1 MANFGVTGLPFRIT
15 EGDNFSFML
24 VPSSA
29 LGAGVTVRWEVILDG
44 QLAASPGFFP
54 SLSGTVDFDAG
65 ATDAQRVNIAI
76 NDDGNRSEDRNFSV
90 RLIEVAGD
98 GTETQIG
105 DNHAVTL
112 IDDDTAK
119 SFAHIIVSNSVEHDT
134 LVFGSSYTYNTV
146 SGAAGADTFII
157 TRHQRGNLSIDDAL
171 GSNVIKFDEGVSITA
186 VQLGGF
192 RTVIT
197 NMTITLGTGA
207 EISIV
212 SPRSAFSYQL
222 GDGVLMDYTAFLDEV
237 VGVALD
243 LNVKTQLAT
252 PYAIT
257 DEPDTP
263 SSNGGRN
270 SQFTIP
276 NLQDTITEGNNFS
289 FMLTPSS
296 ALDAGVTVRWE
307 VILDGQLAAS
317 SGFFPSLSG
326 TVTFGEGA
334 ITGQTV
340 TIAINDDPF
349 ISEDRNFSVRLI
361 EVAGDGTE
369 TRIGE
374 DHAVILIDDDTSKSF
389 ANIVLPSTGDHDTFV
404 FGSSYT
410 YRSASGG
417 AGDDTYIVT
426 RHQRGD
432 VSIDDALG
440 SNVIKFEEGVSITA
454 VQLGGFRTFITNMT
468 ITLGTGA
475 EISIAS
481 PRTAT
486 SYQLGDGV
494 LMDYTAFLDEVV
506 GVALDLN
513 VKTQLATPYAITDEP
528 DELDTPSSN
537 GGGNSQFT
545 FSDLQDT
552 ITEGNDFSFMLTPS
566 SALDAGVTV
575 RWEVILDGQ
584 LAASS
589 GFFPSLSGTV
599 TFGEGAITGQTVTIA
614 INDDPFISEDR
625 NFSVRL
631 IEVAADG
638 TETQIGEDHAVTLID
653 DDTSKSFANVS
664 IYNTGDHDTLVF
676 GSSYTYRSVS
686 GAAGD
691 DTFIITR
698 HQRGDL
704 SINDQLG
711 EHIIKFDEG
720 VEITHVDQSI
730 RTIRGVLVTEEI
742 ALTLDTGAVITVE
755 RPASVGSDGP
765 RYRYQLGDGEAQI
778 YADFYAELIAG
789 GFEAGSTTQ
798 LATPY
803 TITDEPDTPSSDGGG
818 NSQFTIPNLQDTI
831 TEGND
836 FSFML
841 TPSSA
846 LDAGVTVRWEVILDG
861 RLAASSG
868 FFPSLSGTVD
878 FDAGATDAQRVNIA
892 INDDPFISEDRN
904 FSVRLIEV
912 AADGTKTQIGEDHA
926 VTLIDDD
933 TSKSFANVLI
943 SNTGDHDTLVFG
955 SSYTY
960 SSVEGAAG
968 DDTFIITRHQRGDLS
983 IDDRLGGHIIKF
995 DEGVEITHVDQS
1007 IRTFRGRMII
1017 DEIELTLDTGA
1028 VITVNAPASVASGV
1042 HRYRYQLGDGE
1053 AQIYADFYAELIAGG
1068 FEAGST
1074 TQLATPVIAG
1084 GLNAL
1089 PNNGGR
1095 DKFTVTNL
1103 QDTVEEGDDFS
1114 FMLTPSSAL
1123 VAGTTVRWEIV
1134 LDGKLPASPGF
1145 FPLLSGTVTF
1155 GEGATD
1161 AQRVN
1166 IAINDDLFI
1175 SEDRSFSVR
1184 LTEVAADGTKTQIG
1198 EDHAVTL
1205 IDDDTSRSFANIF
1218 IPATGEHDTLVFGS
1232 SYTYRSVSGA
1242 AGDDTFIITRHQR
1255 GDLSINDPDGQHIIK
1270 FDEGVEITHVDQSI
1284 RTIRNRMVIDEI
1296 ALTLDTG
1303 GVITVMAPASGVH
1316 RYRYQLGDGEAQL
1329 YADFYA
1335 KLIAGGFE
1343 AGSTTQLATPYAIT
1357 DEPDTPSSDGGGN
1370 SQFTIPNL
1378 QDTIT
1383 EGNDFSFMLT
1393 PSSALGAGV
1402 TVRWEVILDGQLA
1415 ASAGFFPALSGTVTF
1430 QAGAR
1435 AGQTITIAINDD
1447 PFISED
1453 RNFSVRL
1460 IEVAGDGRE
1469 TQIGEDHAVTL
1480 IDDDT
1485 SKSFANVSISNTGD
1499 HDTLVFGSS
1508 YTYRSVE
1515 GAAGDDTFII
1525 TRHQRGDL
1533 SIHDQLGEH
1542 IIKFDEG
1549 VEITHVDQS
1558 IRTIRNRMVI
1568 DEIALT
1574 LDTGAVIT
1582 VEIPASVTNGV
1593 HRYRYQLG
1601 DGEAQIYADF
1611 YADLIAG
1618 GFEAGSTTQLATP
1631 VIAGGLN
1638 ALPNNGGRDKFTVT
1652 NLQDTITEGND
1663 FSFMLTPSSALDA
1676 GVTVRWEIVLDGQL
1690 AASPGFFPSLSGTVD
1705 FDAGATDAQRVTI
1718 AINDDPYISE
1728 DRNFSVR
1735 LIEVAADGTKTQIGE
1750 DHAVTLID
1758 DDTSKSFANI
1768 SISNTGEHDT
1778 LVFGS
1783 SYTYRSVSGAG
1794 GDDTFIITRHQRG
1807 DLSITDPN
1815 GQHIIKFDEGVEI
1828 THVDQSIRTIRNR
1841 MVIDEIA
1848 LTLDT
1853 GGVITVRAPASVASG
1868 VHRYRYQ
1875 IGDGEAQI
1883 YADFYAELIAGG
1895 FEAGSTTQLATPYA
1909 ITDEPDTPSSD
1920 GGGNSQFTIPNL
1932 QDTIT
1937 EGNDF
1942 SFMLTP
1948 SSALDAGVTVRW
1960 EVILDG
1966 QLAASAGFFP
1976 ALSGTVTFQAGARAG
1991 QTITIAINDDPFI
2004 SEDRNFSVRLIEV
2017 AADGTKTQIGEDH
2030 AVTLIDDDTS
2040 KSFANVSISNTGDH
2054 DTLVFGSSYTYRSV
2068 EGLAGDD
2075 TFIITRHQRG
2085 DLSINDQDGQHII
2098 KFDEGVEITHVD
2110 QSIVTIRNRMVI
2122 DEIALTLDT
2131 GAVITVEIP
2140 ASVAS
2145 GVHRYRYQLGDG
2157 EVQIYA
2163 DFHAELI
2170 AGGFEAGSTTQL
2182 ATPYAITGGPNA
2194 LPNNG
2199 GRDKFTVTNL
2209 QDTIT
2214 EGNDFSFMLTP
2225 SSALDA
2231 GVTVRWEVILDGQL
2245 AASPGFFPS
2254 LSGTIDFEAG
2264 ATDAQRVN
2272 ITINDDPFISEDRN
2286 FSVRLT
2292 EVVADGTET
2301 QIGEDH
2307 AVTLIDDDTS
2317 RSFANIFI
2325 PNSGEHDTFVLGS
2338 SYTYRSVVGAA
2349 GDDTFIITRHQRG
2362 DLSITDPD
2370 GQHIIKF
2377 DEGVEITHVEQEFRI
2392 VFGGRQVISE
2402 VSLTLDTGAVI
2413 TVQSPTSVDVNGR
2426 HVYRYQLGDGEAQIY
2441 TDFYAELIAGGF
2453 EDGSTTQLATPYAIT
2468 DEPDTPSSDGGGN
2481 SQFTIPN
2488 LQDTITEGNDFSFM
2502 LTPSSAL
2509 DARVTV
2515 RWEVILDG
2523 QLAASSGFFPSLS
2536 GTVGFD
2542 AGATDAQRV
2551 TIAINDDGDRSEDR
2565 SFSVRLIEV
2574 AGDGTKTQIGE
2585 DHAVTLIDDDTSR
2598 AFANIIIPNTSDHD
2612 TLVFGSSYTYRS
2624 VSGAGGDDTFI
2635 ITRHQR
2641 GDLSINDLNGE
2652 HIIKF
2657 DKGVEITHVNQIFRT
2672 VFSGRMVVSEV
2683 ALTLDT
2689 GAVITVDEPAST
2701 TSNIHRY
2708 RYQLGDGEAQ
2718 VYTDFYAE
2726 LIAGGFEAGS
2736 DTQLATP
2743 YAITGGPNA
2752 LPNNGGRDKFTVA
2765 NLQDTITEGDDFS
2778 FMLTPSSALDEGVMV
2793 RWEVILDG
2801 QLAASPGFFP
2811 SLSGTVDFEAGA
2823 TDAQRVNITIN
2834 DDTFIS
2840 EDRNFSVRLIEVA
2853 ADGTKT
2859 QIGEDHAVTLI
2870 DDDTSRSFATITLA
2884 ASGEHDTLVFGS
2896 SYTYR
2901 SVSGA
2906 AGDDTFI
2913 ITRHQRGNLSIGDS
2927 FGSNVI
2933 KFDEGNSITAVEL
2946 KGFARFINNMTI
2958 TLGTG
2963 AEISIGSPR
2972 SAFSY
2977 QLGDGVLMDHA
2988 AFLDEVVGV
2997 ALVTNVKTQLAT
3009 PYAITDEPDTP
3020 SSNGGGNSQFT
3031 IPDLQDTIT
3040 EGNDFSFMLTP
3051 SLALD
3056 AGVTVRWEVILD
3068 GQLAASPGFFPSLS
3082 GTVNFD
3088 AGATDAQ
3095 RVNIAINDDLFISE
3109 DRNFSVRLIEVA
3121 GDGTETQIGNNHAVT
3136 LIDDD
3141 TTKSFAHISF
3151 SSSGNHDTLV
3161 FGSSYTYRSVSGAGG
3176 NDTFIIT
3183 RHQRGDLSI
3192 IDTLGSNVMKFDEGS
3207 SITAVQLGGFRTFI
3221 NSMTITLGTG
3231 AEISIASPRTAF
3243 SYQLGDGVLMD
3254 HAAFLDE
3261 VVGVDL
3267 VANVK
3272 TELATPYVI
3281 TGGPNALPNNE
3292 GRDKF
3297 TVANLQDTITEGDDF
3312 SFMLTPSSAL
3322 GAGVTVRWEVILDGQ
3337 LAASPGFFPSLSG
3350 TVDFEAGA
3358 TDAQRVNITI
3368 NDDTF
3373 ISEDRNFSVRLI
3385 EVAADGT
3392 KTQIGEDHAV
3402 TLIDDD
3408 TTRSFAHITL
3418 SASGEHDTLVFGS
3431 SYTYRPASGGA
3442 GDDTYIVTK
3451 HQRGNLSIGDPFG
3464 SNVIKFDE
3472 GSSIT
3477 AVELKG
3483 FLTVITDMIVT
3494 LGTGAEISIG
3504 SPRTEFSY
3512 QLGDGVLMDYAA
3524 FLDEVVGVAL
3534 VTNVKTHLAT
3544 PYAIT
3549 DEPDTPSSNG
3559 GGNSQFTIP
3568 DLQDT
3573 ITEGKD
3579 FSFMLTPSLALD
3591 AGVTVR
3597 WEVILDGQLAASP
3610 GFFPSLSGTVNFDAG
3625 ATDAQ
3630 RVNIAINDDSFI
3642 SEDRNFS
3649 VRLIEVAGD
3658 GTETQIGDKHA
3669 VTLIDNDGTTRS
3681 FAHISLSNSSEH
3693 DTLVLGSSYTYGTVS
3708 GAAGDDTFIITRH
3721 QRGDLSISDA
3731 IGSDVIKFEEGVSIT
3746 AIQLTGFGTFIS
3758 NMTITLGTGAE
3769 ISIASPRSAFSYQL
3783 GDGVLIDYAAFLDE
3797 VVGVDLVA
3805 NVKTEFATPYVIT
3818 DEPELPAVVNF
3829 ALEQERLI
3837 EEGYYH
3843 ISVTGQINVSS
3854 EGPVNT
3860 PIAVTYTVD
3869 GDTDGDNSVTV
3880 NNVRFTIE
3888 NDGSWI
3894 AEVVAD
3900 LGVASDRDTIRT
3912 FTVRADDGDARTATA
3927 EIDVRTKFN
3936 GMTILDA
3943 NADASAFASTL
3954 TGQIDQIYIG
3964 SRGADGR
3971 DANGQPDPVLTH
3983 GGRDVI
3989 IGLEGDDAFQLG
4001 HNQEDTIY
4009 QRFSSSGSNW
4019 YNNDGADTYTNYVRA
4034 TATAPDKF
4042 VFVDIDGT
4050 VVNKADF
4057 VAHTSV
4063 ELFADVTVNSGVITI
4078 TGFEIR
4084 FLNPD
4089 SSVQS
4094 TISIDYSTVFQPIA
4108 TNPADFGL
4116 AGITTSGTHMVTIDT
4131 EAVWNRYFGEGAEA
4145 FQVIGN
4151 DDLPSI
4157 ITELVPDAAP
4167 VPGAPTAI
4175 TADTATVVYDGDVP
4189 PAGMT
4194 IARLTTTDIDA
4205 GDTHIYAITGGTHAS
4220 SFSINGNELQFAAQN
4235 AVNRDLMEMWNVQVT
4250 STDSRGLMVE
4260 KTFTFTRGVALNVV
4274 TEESAPKADAL
4285 TLGGII
4291 FTSASE
4297 GDGAAAGDDGIPQIN
4312 VEIVVSDAVNGRS
4325 VSAGTPEFA
4334 ISDTTADVITLTIT
4348 IAQTGD
4354 TPWSAIGNLI
4364 EGSLPD
4370 AVGVISF
4377 DSINSATTNIDKRAI
4392 ENGGAIGTH
4401 TLSGGE
4407 GVPDALNIGGL
4418 LITARQAGESGMD
4431 GTPQLNFTLLYE
4443 ADRGDIVLKDLFLP
4457 SDYGGNGEPII
4468 IVTAGPSATWADI
4481 AAAINADSD
4490 ASSYVNVRATDPTGL
4505 FTAADATVPPAGALH
4520 KLVLGPNDDLTIT
4533 RNADAAELPIISL
4546 GFGSFSDYIYLN
4558 TDDLEGGT
4566 APISISLASDVPE
4579 EGAGVR
4585 TWADF
4590 ATFINSHVGV
4600 GSVESR
4606 ASTYIT
4612 ATSSSNAIIARESF
4626 NSFASVPVITT
4637 VPLTGGAN
4645 VESVELPTGTALL
4658 SANFNPQAAGNADND
4673 ELGTTASRGWAVRN
4687 LDPEVPEDIPLTP
4700 DMKDIGPLRV
4710 IAVNEGLSSV
4720 PNDGIPVITF
4730 GINFNQAVTA
4740 EEGARV
4746 KVLPTADGNYLVS
4759 IQLHQFTQQQRDA
4772 GMGTTWNDIRDV
4784 ISTDMGTEDAP
4795 GAARLIRTEAIG
4807 TDAELNTMITRI
4819 PAGTTGVLGLP
4830 AEGGTLGAGLPEV
4843 VEVLLT
4849 PDITD
4854 IGPLR
4859 IISVNEG
4866 LSSVPNDGIPV
4877 ITFAIDFDQV
4887 VTAEEETRVNVL
4899 PSTSGNYTVFIQ
4911 LHRFTQQQQDA
4922 GMGTT
4927 WNDIRD
4933 VISADMGTEDA
4944 PGAARLIR
4952 TEAIGTDAELNTI
4965 ITIIPTRDLTPGAGL
4980 PEVASTADSLLVGAN
4995 GELRITSRVEGDNTA
5010 PGVPA
5015 IQFSLTVNGSPG
5027 SELIILTDDTDPEL
5041 QTINITIARDNTETD
5056 WDGIVALIEGSDV
5069 ANRLV
5074 SVELTGDFGDQVIEA
5089 EDETSSTTVM
5099 LAGGNNAQDYVP
5111 AVEGAPAVLAVMA
5124 ADEEITTI
5132 NKDAVGLLIGTL
5144 SDGERSTRFEILYN
5158 EDDPSQNDE
5167 DERVFVVDNDDQL
5180 YYIGGDTGDAGDEY
5194 TLTVRAY
5201 DGPTPDDFT
5210 QEYEYVVSVGP
5221 DMTDG
5226 ADAAPPVA
5234 DGKAR
5239 FEVTS
5244 SGNINAAVVGDVLTV
5259 SRITSDPNGD
5269 GTLGYQ
5275 WQRDG
5280 TDISDGTG
5288 GSASYTIVA
5297 ADVGTP
5303 LAVAVN
5309 YIDGGNTHELV
5320 IAPGVVAPALF
5331 EVPDTEIEGTAGDDR
5346 GVTSLT
5352 GTGNAELIQGG
5363 SGNDNIVPGGGGDV
5377 VIGGYGDDNIVLGAG
5392 DATVIYRFESDA
5404 QADGAWRAT
5413 DGADQIFNFQHGVDK
5428 LILVDVSSDNPVN
5441 DLAGFIA
5448 DSGKPDVSLAI
5459 LGTGRNNSDGVEIR
5473 AVFSLFI
5480 TFDLAGVAGG
5490 RGLTIGFNE
5499 STRPIID
5506 PLDEASVD
5514 HYISGTS
5521 LTSYEFLDDLL
5532 GTTETFTA
5540 LEMVKEIDLP
5550 SDLIIL

>member
-481 PRTAT
+481 PRTAI

-545 FSDLQDT
+545 IPNLQDT

-599 TFGEGAITGQTVTIA
+599 DFDAGATDAQRVNIAINDDLFISEDRSFSVRLIEVAADGTKTQIGEDHAVTLIDDDTSRSFANIFIPTTGEHDTLVFGSSYTYRSVVGAAGDDTFIITRHQRGDLSINDLDGEHIIKFDEGVEITHVEQEFRIVFGGRQVISEVSLTLDTGAVITVQSPTTITNSRHVYRYQLGDGEAQLYADFHAELIAGGFKAGSTTQLATPYVITDEQDTPSSNGGGNSQFTIPNVQDTITEGNDFSFMLTPSSALDAGGTVRWEVILDGQLAASPGFFPSLSGTVDFDAGATDAQRVNIAINDDGDRSEDRSFSVRLIEVAADGTKTQIGEDHAVTLIDDDTSRSFANIFIPNTSDHDTLVFGSSYTYRSVSGAGGNDTFIITRHQRGDLSINDLNGEHIIKFDEGVEITHVNQIFRTVFGGRMVVSEVALTLDTGAVITVDEPASTTSNIHRYRYQLGDGEAQIYADFYAELIAGGFEAGSDTQLATPYAITGGPNALPNNGGRDKFTVTNLQDTITEGDDFSFMLTPSSALDAGVTVRWEIVLDGKLPASPGFFPLLSGTVTFGEGAITGQTVNIA
-614 INDDPFISEDR
+614 TNDDPFISEDR

-638 TETQIGEDHAVTLID
+638 TKTQIGEDHAVTLIDDDTSKSFANIFIPNSGEHDTFVLGSSYTYRSVEGLAGDDTFIITRHQRGDLSINDQDGEHIIKFDEDVEITHVKQTIQARFGNNVVTKVALTLDTGAVITVRSPTSVDENGRHVYRYQLGDGEAQIYADFYAELIAGGFEAGSTTQLATPYAITDEQDTPSRDGGGNSQFTIPNLQNTIIEGNNFSFMLTPSSALDAGVTVRWEVILDGQLAASPGFFPALSGTVTFQAGARAGQTITIAINDDLFISEDRNFSVRLIEVAADGRETQIGEDHAVTLIDDDTSKSFANVLISNTGDHDTLVFGSSYTYPSVEGAGGDDTFIITRHQRGDLSINDALGEHIIKFDEGVEITHVDQSIVTIRGRQVTQEIALTLDTGGVITVRAPASVAVSGAPRYRYQLGDGEAQIYADFYAEITAGGFEAGSTTQLATPVIAGGLNALPNNGGRDKFIVTNLQDTVEEGDDFSFMLTPSSALDAGVTVRWEVILDGQLAASSGFFPSLSGTVDFDAGATDAQRVNIAINDDLFISEDRNFSVRLIEVAADGTKTQIGEDHAVTLID

-704 SINDQLG
+704 SIND
-711 EHIIKFDEG
+711 
-720 VEITHVDQSI
+720 
-730 RTIRGVLVTEEI
+730 
-742 ALTLDTGAVITVE
+742 
-755 RPASVGSDGP
+755 
-765 RYRYQLGDGEAQI
+765 
-778 YADFYAELIAG
+778 
-789 GFEAGSTTQ
+789 
-798 LATPY
+798 
-803 TITDEPDTPSSDGGG
+803 
-818 NSQFTIPNLQDTI
+818 
-831 TEGND
+831 
-836 FSFML
+836 
-841 TPSSA
+841 
-846 LDAGVTVRWEVILDG
+846 
-861 RLAASSG
+861 
-868 FFPSLSGTVD
+868 
-878 FDAGATDAQRVNIA
+878 
-892 INDDPFISEDRN
+892 
-904 FSVRLIEV
+904 
-912 AADGTKTQIGEDHA
+912 
-926 VTLIDDD
+926 
-933 TSKSFANVLI
+933 
-943 SNTGDHDTLVFG
+943 
-955 SSYTY
+955 
-960 SSVEGAAG
+960 
-968 DDTFIITRHQRGDLS
+968 
-983 IDDRLGGHIIKF
+983 
-995 DEGVEITHVDQS
+995 
-1007 IRTFRGRMII
+1007 
-1017 DEIELTLDTGA
+1017 
-1028 VITVNAPASVASGV
+1028 
-1042 HRYRYQLGDGE
+1042 
-1053 AQIYADFYAELIAGG
+1053 
-1068 FEAGST
+1068 
-1074 TQLATPVIAG
+1074 
-1084 GLNAL
+1084 
-1089 PNNGGR
+1089 
-1095 DKFTVTNL
+1095 
-1103 QDTVEEGDDFS
+1103 
-1114 FMLTPSSAL
+1114 
-1123 VAGTTVRWEIV
+1123 
-1134 LDGKLPASPGF
+1134 
-1145 FPLLSGTVTF
+1145 
-1155 GEGATD
+1155 
-1161 AQRVN
+1161 
-1166 IAINDDLFI
+1166 
-1175 SEDRSFSVR
+1175 
-1184 LTEVAADGTKTQIG
+1184 
-1198 EDHAVTL
+1198 
-1205 IDDDTSRSFANIF
+1205 
-1218 IPATGEHDTLVFGS
+1218 
-1232 SYTYRSVSGA
+1232 
-1242 AGDDTFIITRHQR
+1242 
-1255 GDLSINDPDGQHIIK
+1255 PDGQHIIK
-1270 FDEGVEITHVDQSI
+1270 FDEGLEITHVDQSI

-1303 GVITVMAPASGVH
+1303 GVITVEIPASVASGVH
-1316 RYRYQLGDGEAQL
+1316 RYRYQLGDGEAQI

-1335 KLIAGGFE
+1335 ELIAGGFE

-1435 AGQTITIAINDD
+1435 TGQTITIAINDD
-1447 PFISED
+1447 GGRSED

-1460 IEVAGDGRE
+1460 IEVAGDGTK

-1485 SKSFANVSISNTGD
+1485 SKSFANVSIYNTGD

-1515 GAAGDDTFII
+1515 GLAGDDTFII

-1533 SIHDQLGEH
+1533 SINDSDGQH

-1574 LDTGAVIT
+1574 LDTGGVIT

-1611 YADLIAG
+1611 YANLIAG

-1631 VIAGGLN
+1631 VIAGGPN

-1676 GVTVRWEIVLDGQL
+1676 GVTVRWEIVLDGKL
-1690 AASPGFFPSLSGTVD
+1690 PASPGFFPLLSGTVT
-1705 FDAGATDAQRVTI
+1705 FGEGAITGQTVNI
-1718 AINDDPYISE
+1718 ATNDDPFISE

-1735 LIEVAADGTKTQIGE
+1735 LIEVAGDGTKTQIGE

-1768 SISNTGEHDT
+1768 FLPSTAGHDT
-1778 LVFGS
+1778 FTLGS
-1783 SYTYRSVSGAG
+1783 SYTYNNVSGAG

-1807 DLSITDPN
+1807 DLPIDDEN
-1815 GQHIIKFDEGVEI
+1815 GGHIIKFDEGVEI
-1828 THVDQSIRTIRNR
+1828 THVNQIFRTVFGGR
-1841 MVIDEIA
+1841 MV
-1848 LTLDT
+1848 
-1853 GGVITVRAPASVASG
+1853 VS
-1868 VHRYRYQ
+1868 
-1875 IGDGEAQI
+1875 
-1883 YADFYAELIAGG
+1883 
-1895 FEAGSTTQLATPYA
+1895 
-1909 ITDEPDTPSSD
+1909 
-1920 GGGNSQFTIPNL
+1920 
-1932 QDTIT
+1932 
-1937 EGNDF
+1937 
-1942 SFMLTP
+1942 
-1948 SSALDAGVTVRW
+1948 
-1960 EVILDG
+1960 EV
-1966 QLAASAGFFP
+1966 
-1976 ALSGTVTFQAGARAG
+1976 V
-1991 QTITIAINDDPFI
+1991 
-2004 SEDRNFSVRLIEV
+2004 
-2017 AADGTKTQIGEDH
+2017 
-2030 AVTLIDDDTS
+2030 
-2040 KSFANVSISNTGDH
+2040 
-2054 DTLVFGSSYTYRSV
+2054 
-2068 EGLAGDD
+2068 
-2075 TFIITRHQRG
+2075 
-2085 DLSINDQDGQHII
+2085 
-2098 KFDEGVEITHVD
+2098 
-2110 QSIVTIRNRMVI
+2110 
-2122 DEIALTLDT
+2122 LTLDT
-2131 GAVITVEIP
+2131 GAVV
-2140 ASVAS
+2140 
-2145 GVHRYRYQLGDG
+2145 
-2157 EVQIYA
+2157 
-2163 DFHAELI
+2163 
-2170 AGGFEAGSTTQL
+2170 
-2182 ATPYAITGGPNA
+2182 
-2194 LPNNG
+2194 
-2199 GRDKFTVTNL
+2199 TVT
-2209 QDTIT
+2209 
-2214 EGNDFSFMLTP
+2214 
-2225 SSALDA
+2225 
-2231 GVTVRWEVILDGQL
+2231 
-2245 AASPGFFPS
+2245 
-2254 LSGTIDFEAG
+2254 
-2264 ATDAQRVN
+2264 
-2272 ITINDDPFISEDRN
+2272 
-2286 FSVRLT
+2286 
-2292 EVVADGTET
+2292 
-2301 QIGEDH
+2301 
-2307 AVTLIDDDTS
+2307 
-2317 RSFANIFI
+2317 
-2325 PNSGEHDTFVLGS
+2325 
-2338 SYTYRSVVGAA
+2338 
-2349 GDDTFIITRHQRG
+2349 
-2362 DLSITDPD
+2362 
-2370 GQHIIKF
+2370 
-2377 DEGVEITHVEQEFRI
+2377 
-2392 VFGGRQVISE
+2392 
-2402 VSLTLDTGAVI
+2402 
-2413 TVQSPTSVDVNGR
+2413 SPTIIVNGINR
-2426 HVYRYQLGDGEAQIY
+2426 YRYQLGDGEAQLY
-2441 TDFYAELIAGGF
+2441 ADFYAELIAGGF

-2468 DEPDTPSSDGGGN
+2468 DEPDTPSSNGGGN

-2488 LQDTITEGNDFSFM
+2488 LQDTITEGNDFGFM

-2509 DARVTV
+2509 DAGVTV

-2523 QLAASSGFFPSLS
+2523 QLAASARFFPSLS
-2536 GTVGFD
+2536 GAVDFD

-2551 TIAINDDGDRSEDR
+2551 NIAINDDGDRSEDR
-2565 SFSVRLIEV
+2565 NFSVRLIEV

-2585 DHAVTLIDDDTSR
+2585 DHAVTLIDNDTSR
-2598 AFANIIIPNTSDHD
+2598 SFANIFIPNTGGHD

-2624 VSGAGGDDTFI
+2624 VTGAAGDDIFI

-2641 GDLSINDLNGE
+2641 GDLSIHDPDGQ

-2657 DKGVEITHVNQIFRT
+2657 DEGVEITHVDQSIRT
-2672 VFSGRMVVSEV
+2672 IRNRMVTDEI
-2683 ALTLDT
+2683 ALILDT
-2689 GAVITVDEPAST
+2689 GAVITVRSPASIT
-2701 TSNIHRY
+2701 NDIHRY

-2718 VYTDFYAE
+2718 LYADFYAE

-2736 DTQLATP
+2736 TTQLATP
-2743 YAITGGPNA
+2743 VIAGGPNA
-2752 LPNNGGRDKFTVA
+2752 LPNNGGRDKFTVT
-2765 NLQDTITEGDDFS
+2765 NLQDTVEEGDDFS
-2778 FMLTPSSALDEGVMV
+2778 FMLTLSSALDAGVTV

-2801 QLAASPGFFP
+2801 QLAATRDFFAA
-2811 SLSGTVDFEAGA
+2811 LSGRVTFDAGA
-2823 TDAQRVNITIN
+2823 TDGQTVTIATN
-2834 DDTFIS
+2834 DDPYIS

-2853 ADGTKT
+2853 ADGTET
-2859 QIGEDHAVTLI
+2859 QIGEDHAAILI
-2870 DDDTSRSFATITLA
+2870 DNDGTTRSFAHITLSS
-2884 ASGEHDTLVFGS
+2884 SGEHDTLVFGS

-2901 SVSGA
+2901 PASGA

-2913 ITRHQRGNLSIGDS
+2913 ITKYQRGDLSLGDP

-2933 KFDEGNSITAVEL
+2933 KFDEGSSITAVEL
-2946 KGFARFINNMTI
+2946 KGFLTVITDMI
-2958 TLGTG
+2958 VTLGTG

-2972 SAFSY
+2972 AAFSY

-3020 SSNGGGNSQFT
+3020 SSDGGGNSQFT
-3031 IPDLQDTIT
+3031 IPNVQDTIT

-3109 DRNFSVRLIEVA
+3109 DRSFSVRLIEVA
-3121 GDGTETQIGNNHAVT
+3121 GDGTKTQIGEDHAVT

-3141 TTKSFAHISF
+3141 TTRSF
-3151 SSSGNHDTLV
+3151 STITLAASGEHDTLV
-3161 FGSSYTYRSVSGAGG
+3161 FGSSYTYRPASGGAGD
-3176 NDTFIIT
+3176 DTFIIT
-3183 RHQRGDLSI
+3183 KHQRGNLSLV
-3192 IDTLGSNVMKFDEGS
+3192 DGFGSNVIKFDEGS
-3207 SITAVQLGGFRTFI
+3207 SITAVELKGFGRFI
-3221 NSMTITLGTG
+3221 SSMTITLGTG
-3231 AEISIASPRTAF
+3231 AEISIASPRAAF

-3254 HAAFLDE
+3254 YTAFLDE
-3261 VVGVDL
+3261 VVGVALDL
-3267 VANVK
+3267 NVK
-3272 TELATPYVI
+3272 TQLATPYAI
-3281 TGGPNALPNNE
+3281 TDEPDELDTPSSNGGGNSQ
-3292 GRDKF
+3292 F
-3297 TVANLQDTITEGDDF
+3297 TIPDLQDTITEGNDF
-3312 SFMLTPSSAL
+3312 SFMLTPSLAL

-3350 TVDFEAGA
+3350 TVNFE
-3358 TDAQRVNITI
+3358 
-3368 NDDTF
+3368 
-3373 ISEDRNFSVRLI
+3373 
-3385 EVAADGT
+3385 
-3392 KTQIGEDHAV
+3392 
-3402 TLIDDD
+3402 
-3408 TTRSFAHITL
+3408 
-3418 SASGEHDTLVFGS
+3418 
-3431 SYTYRPASGGA
+3431 
-3442 GDDTYIVTK
+3442 
-3451 HQRGNLSIGDPFG
+3451 
-3464 SNVIKFDE
+3464 
-3472 GSSIT
+3472 
-3477 AVELKG
+3477 
-3483 FLTVITDMIVT
+3483 
-3494 LGTGAEISIG
+3494 
-3504 SPRTEFSY
+3504 
-3512 QLGDGVLMDYAA
+3512 
-3524 FLDEVVGVAL
+3524 
-3534 VTNVKTHLAT
+3534 
-3544 PYAIT
+3544 
-3549 DEPDTPSSNG
+3549 
-3559 GGNSQFTIP
+3559 
-3568 DLQDT
+3568 
-3573 ITEGKD
+3573 
-3579 FSFMLTPSLALD
+3579 
-3591 AGVTVR
+3591 
-3597 WEVILDGQLAASP
+3597 
-3610 GFFPSLSGTVNFDAG
+3610 AG

-3630 RVNIAINDDSFI
+3630 RVNIAINDDLFI

-3658 GTETQIGDKHA
+3658 GTETQIGDNHA
-3669 VTLIDNDGTTRS
+3669 VTLIDDDTTKS
-3681 FAHISLSNSSEH
+3681 FARISLSNSSEH

-3708 GAAGDDTFIITRH
+3708 GAAGNDTFIITKY
-3721 QRGDLSISDA
+3721 QRGDLSISDPL
-3731 IGSDVIKFEEGVSIT
+3731 GSNVIKFEEGVSIT
-3746 AIQLTGFGTFIS
+3746 AIQLTGFSTFIS

-3769 ISIASPRSAFSYQL
+3769 ISIASPRAAFSYQL
-3783 GDGVLIDYAAFLDE
+3783 GDGVLMDYTAFLDE
-3797 VVGVDLVA
+3797 VVGVALVA
-3805 NVKTEFATPYVIT
+3805 NVKTELATPYAIT

-3843 ISVTGQINVSS
+3843 ISVTGQINVNS

-3900 LGVASDRDTIRT
+3900 LGVASGRDTIRT

-4034 TATAPDKF
+4034 TANAPDKF

-4063 ELFADVTVNSGVITI
+4063 QLFADVTVNSGVITI

-4116 AGITTSGTHMVTIDT
+4116 AGITTSRTHMVTINT

-4151 DDLPSI
+4151 DDLPPI

-4194 IARLTTTDIDA
+4194 VARLTTTDIDA

-4220 SFSINGNELQFAAQN
+4220 SFSISGNELQFAAQN
-4235 AVNRDLMEMWNVQVT
+4235 AVNRDLMEMWSVQVT

-4364 EGSLPD
+4364 EDSLPD

-4377 DSINSATTNIDKRAI
+4377 DSINSATTNIDKRGI

-4431 GTPQLNFTLLYE
+4431 GTPQLNFTLVYE

-4457 SDYGGNGEPII
+4457 SDHGGNGEPII

-4590 ATFINSHVGV
+4590 ATFINNHVGV
-4600 GSVESR
+4600 ERVESR

-4854 IGPLR
+4854 VGPLR

-5027 SELIILTDDTDPEL
+5027 SELIILTGDTDPEL

-5244 SGNINAAVVGDVLTV
+5244 SGNINAAVVGDVLMV

-5320 IAPGVVAPALF
+5320 IAPGVAAPALF

-5448 DSGKPDVSLAI
+5448 DSGQPDVSLAI